1 VNRLR
6 NRLILIFLAAT
17 LAPLAATVWITT
29 SLLEFSLDFSST
41 TELDNMAK
49 SLQRTGH
56 EFYQHVRDDLQQQAG
71 RPPGPGALPPQKYTP
86 GERANW
92 PPEVK
97 AFAESGE
104 PEQFLPAATK
114 GTGWTTWCGTAAKS
128 GLIRQAWAEWS
139 GSPWTGRSATRVPW

>member
-29 SLLEFSLDFSST
+29 ALLEFSLDFSST
-41 TELDNMAK
+41 TQLDNIAK

-56 EFYQHVRDDLQQQAG
+56 EFYQHVRDDLKQQAG
-71 RPPGPGALPPQKYTP
+71 RPPGPGALEPRKFTAA
-86 GERANW
+86 ERATW

-97 AFAESGE
+97 AFAEGGE
-104 PEQFLPAATK
+104 PEQFLPA
-114 GTGWTTWCGTAAKS
+114 GHEGDRLDYLVRHG
-128 GLIRQAWAEWS
+128 GEVWS
-139 GSPWTGRSATRVPW
+139 Y